1 MLGSVKL
8 KVSKLDNW
16 GFEAAD
22 GASQRE
28 TQIHDEGRDFVNI
41 PDSPA
46 KSATFYGSLA
56 WDGGFLVRWWQR
68 LATSFDWPTSASGVR
83 MITIVW

>member
-16 GFEAAD
+16 GFEAD

-41 PDSPA
+41 PDRPA

-56 WDGGFLVRWWQR
+56 WGGGLLVRWWQR
-68 LATSFDWPTSASGVR
+68 LATLSTGRRPLRALG
-83 MITIVW
+83 